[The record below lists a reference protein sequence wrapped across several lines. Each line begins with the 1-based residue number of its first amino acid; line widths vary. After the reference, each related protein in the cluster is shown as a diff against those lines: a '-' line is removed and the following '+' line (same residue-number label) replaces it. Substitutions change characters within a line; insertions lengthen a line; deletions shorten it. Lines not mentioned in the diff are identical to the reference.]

1 MIYIKTPQGYAI
13 MEPPWA
19 LKADFFVLYV
29 LRIYFYFSAAV
40 RFAKNKNPYKGFLS
54 SVMIPNLCRLS
65 NAGGLTKIRQK
76 PCQVK
81 NDFFA
86 LF

>member
-1 MIYIKTPQGYAI
+1 

-29 LRIYFYFSAAV
+29 LKIYSYFSAAV
-40 RFAKNKNPYKGFLS
+40 RFAKKKNPYKGFLS
-54 SVMIPNLCRLS
+54 SVTIPNLCRLS
-65 NAGGLTKIRQK
+65 NVGGLTKIRQK

-81 NDFFA
+81 NE
-86 LF
+86 LFCTF

>member
-29 LRIYFYFSAAV
+29 LKIYFYFSAAV
-40 RFAKNKNPYKGFLS
+40 S
-54 SVMIPNLCRLS
+54 SRK
-65 NAGGLTKIRQK
+65 TKIPIKAFYR
-76 PCQVK
+76 P
-81 NDFFA
+81 
-86 LF
+86 L

>member
-1 MIYIKTPQGYAI
+1 
-13 MEPPWA
+13 MEPPGA

-29 LRIYFYFSAAV
+29 LGIYFCFSAASG
-40 RFAKNKNPYKGFLS
+40 FAKNKNPSKGFLS

-65 NAGGLTKIRQK
+65 HVGGLTKIRQK
-76 PCQVK
+76 PCQAK
-81 NDFFA
+81 NA

>member
-1 MIYIKTPQGYAI
+1 
-13 MEPPWA
+13 MEPPGA

-29 LRIYFYFSAAV
+29 LRICFFSAAV
-40 RFAKNKNPYKGFLS
+40 RGSRKIK
-54 SVMIPNLCRLS
+54 IPIKAFIVRYSTNLCRLS
-65 NAGGLTKIRQK
+65 HVGGLTKIRQK

-81 NDFFA
+81 NELFA